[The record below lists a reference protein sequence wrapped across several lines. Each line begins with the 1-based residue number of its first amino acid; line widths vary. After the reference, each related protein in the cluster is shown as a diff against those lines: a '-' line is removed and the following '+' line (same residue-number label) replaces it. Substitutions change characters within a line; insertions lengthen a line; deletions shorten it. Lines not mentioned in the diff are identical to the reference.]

1 MVRLKSSKS
10 YESTKS
16 KCEVKGYSIC
26 MVALYPQKFGIPS
39 LKETKMSIKDM
50 GNKEY
55 FNQ

>member
-39 LKETKMSIKDM
+39 LKESIKDM